1 MNIREFINRFQ
12 NHPILFIGTGIS
24 LRYLENSYSWEN
36 LLKTISE
43 NISGNV
49 FHFQDLKNQ
58 AYSHETKSYDYA
70 QVATVLEKELD
81 NEAAYVSGKEKANYI
96 NQINDVYY
104 TAMEEGVHASR
115 LKIYISQILG
125 NLEYKDGKADEIRQL
140 KKTRKNIACIITT
153 NYDKLI
159 EDIFQFN
166 PLIGNDILLS
176 NPYGSVYKIHG
187 SVDNHNS
194 IVITEDD
201 YREFNSKYD
210 LIRAQLISLFIHN
223 PIIFLGYSISDDNIK
238 QILETIFSYV
248 DYTDELSEKIR
259 SNFLLVEHK
268 PGSKNSEVIEHDIN
282 INKTV
287 IRINKLITDDYIQLY
302 EALSNIRLPIS
313 AIDVRKVR
321 DIVGDIYKGG
331 NPEDIPAVRITEDI
345 EDLDNSDKVLAIG
358 TEKTISYEFRTIR
371 EMILD
376 YFSILEENNFQI
388 LDTIDKQTI
397 NSTQYFPIFAFSKIN
412 TGIEKAEELK
422 TNQIKKI
429 EQIKARIPNS
439 CKKECSE
446 IQKILDLDISVGKQ
460 DYCIIWNVLEDNISL
475 NKFKEF
481 IQSYGKLRNL
491 TRQNLLG
498 SSDYKRMV
506 CVYDYCKYR
515 NDSLDTDLDIK

>member
-1 MNIREFINRFQ
+1 MNINEFINRFQ

-43 NISGNV
+43 KISGNT

-58 AYSHETKSYDYA
+58 AYSNSTKSYDYSKI
-70 QVATVLEKELD
+70 ATNLEKELD
-81 NEAAYVSGKEKANYI
+81 SVAEYKVGKTRPDYI
-96 NQINDVYY
+96 DQINNVYY
-104 TAMEEGVHASR
+104 SSMENGVHASR
-115 LKIYISQILG
+115 LKIFISQL
-125 NLEYKDGKADEIRQL
+125 LAELKYKEEMVSEIDKLR
-140 KKTRKNIACIITT
+140 KTRKNIACIITT

-159 EDIFQFN
+159 EDIFNFN

-187 SVDNHNS
+187 SVDNNNS
-194 IVITEDD
+194 IVITSDD
-201 YREFNSKYD
+201 YKEFNTKYD

-223 PIIFLGYSISDDNIK
+223 PIIFLGYSVSDENIK

-248 DYTDELSEKIR
+248 DYNDELSDKIR

-268 PGSKNSEVIEHDIN
+268 SGSSNSEVIEHDIN
-282 INKTV
+282 INRTI
-287 IRINKLITDDYIQLY
+287 IRINKLITDDYCQLY
-302 EALSNIRLPIS
+302 EALASIRLPIS

-358 TEKTISYEFRTIR
+358 TERTISYEFRTIR

-376 YFSILEENNFQI
+376 YFIILEENNFQI

-397 NSTQYFPIFAFSKIN
+397 NSNQYFPIFAFSQIN
-412 TGIEKAEELK
+412 TNIEKTEELK
-422 TNQIKKI
+422 INQLKKI
-429 EQIKARIPNS
+429 EQIREMIPNS
-439 CKKECSE
+439 CKR
-446 IQKILDLDISVGKQ
+446 QFFNYRDILDLEISDGNQ
-460 DYCIIWNVLEDNISL
+460 DYCIIWNVLEKNLSL
-475 NKFKEF
+475 DEFKDF
-481 IQSYGKLRNL
+481 IQSYGKYRNL

-498 SSDYKRMV
+498 SSAYKRMV
-506 CVYDYCKYR
+506 CVYDYCKYED
-515 NDSLDTDLDIK
+515 NN

>member
-1 MNIREFINRFQ
+1 MYIKEFINRFQ

-36 LLKTISE
+36 LLKTISN
-43 NISGNV
+43 NISGNT

-58 AYSHETKSYDYA
+58 AYSNENKSYDYA
-70 QVATVLEKELD
+70 KIATTLEKELD
-81 NEAAYVSGKEKANYI
+81 SVAEYESGTTKPDYI
-96 NQINDVYY
+96 DQINKVYY
-104 TAMEEGVHASR
+104 DSMEKGVHTSR
-115 LKIYISQILG
+115 LKIYITQLLSELK
-125 NLEYKDGKADEIRQL
+125 YKEEMRSEVDKL
-140 KKTRKNIACIITT
+140 KKARKNIACIVTT

-159 EDIFQFN
+159 EDVFHFN

-187 SVDNHNS
+187 GVDDHNS
-194 IVITEDD
+194 IIITSDD
-201 YREFNSKYD
+201 YKEFNNKYD

-223 PIIFLGYSISDDNIK
+223 PIIFLGYSISDNNIK

-268 PGSKNSEVIEHDIN
+268 SGSYNSEIIEHDIN
-282 INKTV
+282 INRTV
-287 IRINKLITDDYIQLY
+287 IRINKLITDDYCQLY
-302 EALSNIRLPIS
+302 EALANIRLPIS
-313 AIDVRKVR
+313 AIDIRKVR

-358 TEKTISYEFRTIR
+358 TERTISYEFRTIR

-397 NSTQYFPIFAFSKIN
+397 NSNQYFPIFAFSKIN
-412 TGIEKAEELK
+412 TNIEKADELK
-422 TNQIKKI
+422 TNQLKKI
-429 EQIKARIPNS
+429 EQIREITPIS
-439 CKKECSE
+439 CKKEFLDYK
-446 IQKILDLDISVGKQ
+446 KILGLKISEWKQ
-460 DYCIIWNVLEDNISL
+460 DSCIIWNVLEGNITL
-475 NKFKEF
+475 DEFKEF
-481 IQSYGKLRNL
+481 IQSYGEYRNL
-491 TRQNLLG
+491 SRQNLLG
-498 SSDYKRMV
+498 SSPYKRMV
-506 CVYDYCKYR
+506 CLYDYCKYGE
-515 NDSLDTDLDIK
+515 NDVDNN